1 MFSKLC
7 IRKPVTTIMVTL
19 MVFIAGI
26 VSYFNLDQALM
37 PDMDLPI
44 AVVMTTYVGAS
55 PEEIE
60 ELISKPMEESL
71 GSIANVDTV
80 TSYSSTNSSMVL
92 LQFVDGTDI
101 DMAAVDMRDKI
112 DQMKSTLPDAA
123 GDPMVI
129 KMDINAMPITI
140 GVKAENMDL
149 KSLNDLLED
158 NVANR
163 LERIEGVASV
173 SLSGGITNE
182 VRITVDPVKLAGYG
196 LTTSTLSG
204 LLAAENMNLPSG
216 DLTQGNTTVAVR
228 TIGEFTSVQEIN
240 NLPIPTSTGAV
251 IHLSDVA
258 KVEQVEADRDSFT
271 YINGEKGIL
280 LSVDKQSTAN
290 LVKVSQSLKDEIAK
304 LQRDYPELEIDM
316 LSDTSDYIE
325 MSLSNITETALLA
338 AVIAF
343 FVLLL
348 FLKNAVTAGI
358 IAVSIPTS
366 IMATF
371 ALMYVTDINMNMIS
385 MGGVAIGIGMLV
397 DNSVV
402 VLDSIYQ
409 YYERGYTA
417 AESAEIGA
425 KEVSMA
431 IIAST
436 LTTVAVFLPM
446 ALIGGTTGAMMKNL
460 SFTIMYALIASV
472 VVALTFVPM
481 ACALLLK
488 RETKTFVWK
497 NLKFLSF
504 LDHWEG
510 AIDTLSRKYEKLL
523 KWALRHR
530 KKTVLTVLLVILSLC
545 SIPLAGMD
553 FMASMDEGVA
563 TISVDLPNGT
573 DLDTTEETTLEVLYR
588 LQDIPEADVVYAN
601 VGSGMLSSG
610 TNSASI
616 TMNLVDAK
624 DRKRSTEEVCDD
636 IEKLLADIPGA
647 DITVSSSDSA
657 MGSLAS
663 ADVTMN
669 VYGYDAAT
677 LVDVEDELV
686 DKLSGVEGLS
696 DVEGSTGD
704 TVPEAKVTIDRAKA
718 SQYGITTASVAGAL
732 STAISGSTATQYK
745 LDGTEIDVVIRYD
758 TNSVN
763 YLTDLNNLTVTSAYG
778 TQVPLSDV
786 ATVTMDESATTIMRE
801 NQKNYITISANAD
814 NMSTS
819 EAQKLVE
826 KAMADIELPDGCT
839 YEFSGMM
846 EKMND
851 TFRSLEIAMVVAVL
865 LVYMIMASQFESLR
879 YPFIV
884 MFSMPLAIT
893 GAIIGL
899 LITGN
904 TITMPAMMG
913 FVMLIGMVVNNGI
926 VLVDYTN
933 QLMDRGMNCYDALTS
948 AGPRR
953 LRPIL
958 MTTLTTVLGMVPMAL
973 ATSEGSEMMQ
983 ALAIAVIFGLTLS
996 TVVTLIFI
1004 PVLYMWMNERKRK
1017 SNARKT
1023 AKQIAKN
1030 AKLHAEELARERAA
1044 QNNANRYKIPIE
1056 NGIMKP
1062 LGAFPDGFFVNKTL
1076 ISHRKKE
1083 QRVL

>member
-37 PDMDLPI
+37 PDVDLPI
-44 AVVMTTYVGAS
+44 AVVATTYVGAS

-60 ELISKPMEESL
+60 NLISKPLEEGL
-71 GSIANVDTV
+71 GSISNVDTI
-80 TSYSSTNSSMVL
+80 TSVSSANVSMVV

-101 DMAAVDMRDKI
+101 DMAAVDMRDKL
-112 DQMKSTLPDAA
+112 DQIKSGLPDDA

-129 KMDINAMPITI
+129 KMDINAIPIMI
-140 GVKAENMDL
+140 GVKAENLDL
-149 KSLNDLLED
+149 TALNELLED
-158 NVANR
+158 NVVNR

-173 SLSGGITNE
+173 DLSGGITRE
-182 VRITVDPVKLAGYG
+182 VRITVDPAKLAGYG
-196 LTTSTLSG
+196 LTTSTLSNI
-204 LLAAENMNLPSG
+204 LKAENMNLPSG
-216 DLTQGNTTVAVR
+216 SLSQGDTTISVR
-228 TIGEFTSVQEIN
+228 TIGEFTSIQQIN
-240 NLPIPTSTGAV
+240 NLPITTGTGAV

-258 KVEQVEADRDSFT
+258 RVEEVEADRDSFM
-271 YINGEKGIL
+271 YVNGEKGIL
-280 LSVDKQSTAN
+280 ISVDKQSTAN
-290 LVKVSQSLKDEIAK
+290 LVKVSDSLKKEIAE
-304 LQRDYPELEIDM
+304 LQKDYPELDIN
-316 LSDTSDYIE
+316 LLTDTAEYIE
-325 MSLSNITETALLA
+325 MSLSNITQTALLA

-371 ALMYVTDINMNMIS
+371 AMMYVTGINMNMIS

-409 YYERGYTA
+409 YYERGYSA
-417 AESAEIGA
+417 VEAAEIGSR
-425 KEVSMA
+425 EVSMA
-431 IIAST
+431 ITAST
-436 LTTVAVFLPM
+436 LTTVAVFVPL
-446 ALIGGTTGAMMKNL
+446 ALTGGTTGAMMQNL
-460 SFTIMYALIASV
+460 SFTIVYALVASV
-472 VVALTFVPM
+472 IVALTFVPM
-481 ACALLLK
+481 ACGLLLK
-488 RETKTFVWK
+488 KETKSINWK
-497 NLKFLSF
+497 NTKFLKF
-504 LDHWEG
+504 LDHWDA
-510 AIDTLSRKYEKLL
+510 AIDTLSRKYEKIL

-530 KKTVLTVLLVILSLC
+530 KKTVITVIAVFILSLFTVP
-545 SIPLAGMD
+545 IAGMD
-553 FMASMDEGVA
+553 FMASMDQGTANITVE
-563 TISVDLPNGT
+563 LPNGT

-588 LQDIPEADVVYAN
+588 LQDIPETDLVYAN
-601 VGSGMLSSG
+601 VGSGMMSSG
-610 TNSASI
+610 TNSSSI
-616 TMNLVDAK
+616 TINLVDKK
-624 DRKRSTEEVCDD
+624 DRDRSTDEVCEE
-636 IEKLLADIPGA
+636 IKGLLADIPGA
-647 DITVSSSDSA
+647 EITVASSNAA

-669 VYGYDAAT
+669 VYGYDSPT
-677 LVDVEDELV
+677 LVEVEKELV
-686 DKLSGVEGLS
+686 AMLSEVPGLS
-696 DVEGSTGD
+696 EVEGSTGD
-704 TVPEAKVTIDRAKA
+704 TVPEAKVTIDRGKA

-732 STAISGSTATQYK
+732 NTAISGSTATQYK
-745 LDGTEIDVVIRYD
+745 VDGTEIDVVIRYD
-758 TNSVN
+758 TDEVN

-778 TQVPLSDV
+778 TQIPLSDI

-801 NQKNYITISANAD
+801 NQKNYITINANAEG
-814 NMSTS
+814 MSGS

-826 KAMADIELPDGCT
+826 NAMVNFELPDGCH
-839 YEFSGMM
+839 YEFGGMM
-846 EKMND
+846 EMMNES
-851 TFRSLEIAMVVAVL
+851 FSSLTTAMIVAVL

-893 GAIIGL
+893 GAILGL

-913 FVMLIGMVVNNGI
+913 FVMLVGMVVNNGI

-933 QLMDRGMNCYDALTS
+933 QLMERGMNCFDALTT

-958 MTTLTTVLGMVPMAL
+958 MTTLTTVLGMLPMAL

-983 ALAIAVIFGLTLS
+983 ALAVAVIFGLSLS

-1017 SNARKT
+1017 ANARKA
-1023 AKQIAKN
+1023 AKRIAKN
-1030 AKLHAEELARERAA
+1030 AKLHAEALAKERAA
-1044 QNNANRYKIPIE
+1044 QA
-1056 NGIMKP
+1056 
-1062 LGAFPDGFFVNKTL
+1062 
-1076 ISHRKKE
+1076 
-1083 QRVL
+1083 

>member
-7 IRKPVTTIMVTL
+7 IKKPVTTIMITL

-37 PDMDLPI
+37 PDVDLPI
-44 AVVMTTYVGAS
+44 AVVATTYVGAS

-60 ELISKPMEESL
+60 NLISKPLEEGL
-71 GSIANVDTV
+71 GSISNVDTI
-80 TSYSSTNSSMVL
+80 TSVSSANISMVV

-101 DMAAVDMRDKI
+101 DMAAVDMRDKL
-112 DQMKSTLPDAA
+112 DQIKSGLPDDA

-129 KMDINAMPITI
+129 KMDINAIPIMI
-140 GVKAENMDL
+140 GVKAENLDL
-149 KSLNDLLED
+149 TALNELLED
-158 NVANR
+158 NVVNR

-173 SLSGGITNE
+173 DLSGGITRE
-182 VRITVDPVKLAGYG
+182 VRITVDPTKLAGYG
-196 LTTSTLSG
+196 LTTSTLSNI
-204 LLAAENMNLPSG
+204 LKAENMNLPSG
-216 DLTQGNTTVAVR
+216 DLSQGNTTVSVR
-228 TIGEFTSVQEIN
+228 TIGEFTSIQQIN
-240 NLPIPTSTGAV
+240 NLPITTGTGAV

-258 KVEQVEADRDSFT
+258 RVEEVEADRDSFM
-271 YINGEKGIL
+271 YVNGEKGIL
-280 LSVDKQSTAN
+280 ISVDKQSTAN
-290 LVKVSQSLKDEIAK
+290 LVKVSDSLKKEIAQ
-304 LQRDYPELEIDM
+304 LQEDYPELDIN
-316 LSDTSDYIE
+316 LLTDTAEYIQ
-325 MSLSNITETALLA
+325 MSLSNITQTALLA

-343 FVLLL
+343 FILLL

-371 ALMYVTDINMNMIS
+371 AMMYVTGINMNMIS

-409 YYERGYTA
+409 YYERGYSA
-417 AESAEIGA
+417 VEAAEIGS

-431 IIAST
+431 ITAST
-436 LTTVAVFLPM
+436 LTTVAVFVPL
-446 ALIGGTTGAMMKNL
+446 ALTGGTTGAMMQNL
-460 SFTIMYALIASV
+460 SFTIVYALVASV
-472 VVALTFVPM
+472 IVALTFVPM
-481 ACALLLK
+481 ACGLLLK
-488 RETKTFVWK
+488 KEAKFISGKHT
-497 NLKFLSF
+497 KFLKV
-504 LDHWEG
+504 LDRWDA
-510 AIDTLSRKYEKLL
+510 AIDTISRKYEKML
-523 KWALRHR
+523 KWALRYR
-530 KKTVLTVLLVILSLC
+530 KKTVITVIAVFILSLFTVP
-545 SIPLAGMD
+545 IAGMD
-553 FMASMDEGVA
+553 FMASMDQGTANITVE
-563 TISVDLPNGT
+563 LPNGT

-588 LQDIPEADVVYAN
+588 LQDIPERELVYAS
-601 VGSGMLSSG
+601 VGSGMMSSG
-610 TNSASI
+610 TNSSSI
-616 TMNLVDAK
+616 VINLVDKK
-624 DRKRSTEEVCDD
+624 DRDRSTDEVCEEIKD
-636 IEKLLADIPGA
+636 LLADIPGA
-647 DITVSSSDSA
+647 EITVASSNSA

-669 VYGYDAAT
+669 VYGYDSPT
-677 LVDVEDELV
+677 LVEVEKELV
-686 DKLSGVEGLS
+686 AMLSKVPGLS
-696 DVEGSTGD
+696 EVEGSTGD
-704 TVPEAKVTIDRAKA
+704 TVPEAKVTIDRGKA

-732 STAISGSTATQYK
+732 NTAISGSTATQYK
-745 LDGTEIDVVIRYD
+745 VDGTEIDVVIRYD
-758 TNSVN
+758 TDQVN

-778 TQVPLSDV
+778 TQVPLSDI

-801 NQKNYITISANAD
+801 NQKNYITINANAEG
-814 NMSTS
+814 MSGS

-826 KAMADIELPDGCT
+826 NAMANFTLPDGCY
-839 YEFSGMM
+839 YEFGGMM
-846 EKMND
+846 EMMNES
-851 TFRSLEIAMVVAVL
+851 FSSLTTAMIVAVL

-893 GAIIGL
+893 GAILGL

-933 QLMDRGMNCYDALTS
+933 QLMDRGMNCYDALTT

-958 MTTLTTVLGMVPMAL
+958 MTTLTTVLGMLPMAL

-983 ALAIAVIFGLTLS
+983 ALAIAVIFGLSLS

-1017 SNARKT
+1017 ANAKKA
-1023 AKQIAKN
+1023 AKRIAKN
-1030 AKLHAEELARERAA
+1030 AKLHAEELAKERAA
-1044 QNNANRYKIPIE
+1044 QQA
-1056 NGIMKP
+1056 
-1062 LGAFPDGFFVNKTL
+1062 
-1076 ISHRKKE
+1076 
-1083 QRVL
+1083 

>member
-149 KSLNDLLED
+149 ESLNDLLED
-158 NVANR
+158 NVVNR

-258 KVEQVEADRDSFT
+258 RVEQVEADRDSFT

-460 SFTIMYALIASV
+460 SFTIMYALVASV

-530 KKTVLTVLLVILSLC
+530 KKTVLTVLLVFILSLC

-686 DKLSGVEGLS
+686 DKLSEVDGLS

-732 STAISGSTATQYK
+732 STAISGTTATQYK

-839 YEFSGMM
+839 YQFSGMM

-1023 AKQIAKN
+1023 AKRIAKN

-1044 QNNANRYKIPIE
+1044 QNNA
-1056 NGIMKP
+1056 KP
-1062 LGAFPDGFFVNKTL
+1062 V
-1076 ISHRKKE
+1076 
-1083 QRVL
+1083 

>member
-26 VSYFNLDQALM
+26 VAYFNLDQALM

-149 KSLNDLLED
+149 ESLNDLLED
-158 NVANR
+158 NVVNR

-258 KVEQVEADRDSFT
+258 RVEQVEADRDSFT

-371 ALMYVTDINMNMIS
+371 ALMHVTDINMNMIS

-504 LDHWEG
+504 LDRWEG

-530 KKTVLTVLLVILSLC
+530 KKTVLTVLLVFILSLC

-677 LVDVEDELV
+677 LVDVEDELI
-686 DKLSGVEGLS
+686 DKLSQVDGLS

-786 ATVTMDESATTIMRE
+786 ATITMDESATTIMRE

-839 YEFSGMM
+839 YQFSGMM

-1023 AKQIAKN
+1023 AKRIAKN
-1030 AKLHAEELARERAA
+1030 AKQHAEELARERAA
-1044 QNNANRYKIPIE
+1044 QNNA
-1056 NGIMKP
+1056 KP
-1062 LGAFPDGFFVNKTL
+1062 V
-1076 ISHRKKE
+1076 
-1083 QRVL
+1083 

>member
-7 IRKPVTTIMVTL
+7 IKKPVTTIMITL

-37 PDMDLPI
+37 PDVDLPI
-44 AVVMTTYVGAS
+44 AVVATTYVGAS

-60 ELISKPMEESL
+60 NLISKPLEEGL
-71 GSIANVDTV
+71 GSISNVDTI
-80 TSYSSTNSSMVL
+80 TSVSSANISMVV

-101 DMAAVDMRDKI
+101 DMAAVDMRDKL
-112 DQMKSTLPDAA
+112 DQIKSGLPDDA

-129 KMDINAMPITI
+129 KMDINAIPIMI
-140 GVKAENMDL
+140 GVKAENLDL
-149 KSLNDLLED
+149 TALNELLED
-158 NVANR
+158 NVVNR

-173 SLSGGITNE
+173 DLSGGITRE
-182 VRITVDPVKLAGYG
+182 VRITVDPTKLAGYG
-196 LTTSTLSG
+196 LTTSTLSNI
-204 LLAAENMNLPSG
+204 LKAENMNLPSG
-216 DLTQGNTTVAVR
+216 DLSQGNTTVSVR
-228 TIGEFTSVQEIN
+228 TIGEFTSIQQIN
-240 NLPIPTSTGAV
+240 NLPITTGTGAV

-258 KVEQVEADRDSFT
+258 RVEEVEADRDSFM
-271 YINGEKGIL
+271 YVNGEKGIL
-280 LSVDKQSTAN
+280 ISVDKQSTAN
-290 LVKVSQSLKDEIAK
+290 LVKVSDSLKKEIAQ
-304 LQRDYPELEIDM
+304 LQEDYPELDIN
-316 LSDTSDYIE
+316 LLTDTAEYIQ
-325 MSLSNITETALLA
+325 MSLSNITQTALLA

-343 FVLLL
+343 FILLL

-371 ALMYVTDINMNMIS
+371 AMMYVTGINMNMIS

-409 YYERGYTA
+409 YYERGYSA
-417 AESAEIGA
+417 VEAAEIGS

-431 IIAST
+431 ITAST
-436 LTTVAVFLPM
+436 LTTVAVFVPL
-446 ALIGGTTGAMMKNL
+446 ALTGGTTGAMMQNL
-460 SFTIMYALIASV
+460 SFTIVYALVASV
-472 VVALTFVPM
+472 IVALTFVPM
-481 ACALLLK
+481 ACGLLLK
-488 RETKTFVWK
+488 KEAKFISGKHT
-497 NLKFLSF
+497 KFLKV
-504 LDHWEG
+504 LDRWDA
-510 AIDTLSRKYEKLL
+510 AIDTISRKYEKML

-530 KKTVLTVLLVILSLC
+530 KKTVITVIAVFILSLFTVP
-545 SIPLAGMD
+545 IAGMD
-553 FMASMDEGVA
+553 FMASMDQGTANITVE
-563 TISVDLPNGT
+563 LPNGT

-588 LQDIPEADVVYAN
+588 LQDIPERELVYAS
-601 VGSGMLSSG
+601 VGSGMMSSG
-610 TNSASI
+610 TNSSSI
-616 TMNLVDAK
+616 VINLVDKK
-624 DRKRSTEEVCDD
+624 DRDRSTDEVCEEIKD
-636 IEKLLADIPGA
+636 LLADIPGA
-647 DITVSSSDSA
+647 EITVASSNSA

-669 VYGYDAAT
+669 VYGYDSPT
-677 LVDVEDELV
+677 LVEVEKELV
-686 DKLSGVEGLS
+686 AMLSEVPGLS
-696 DVEGSTGD
+696 EVEGSTGD
-704 TVPEAKVTIDRAKA
+704 TVPEAKVTIDRGKA

-732 STAISGSTATQYK
+732 NTAISGSTATQYK
-745 LDGTEIDVVIRYD
+745 VDGTEIDVVIRYD
-758 TNSVN
+758 TDQVN

-778 TQVPLSDV
+778 TQVPLSDI

-801 NQKNYITISANAD
+801 NQKNYITINANAEG
-814 NMSTS
+814 MSGS

-826 KAMADIELPDGCT
+826 NAMANFTLPDGCY
-839 YEFSGMM
+839 YEFGGMM
-846 EKMND
+846 EMMNES
-851 TFRSLEIAMVVAVL
+851 FSSLTTAMIVAVL

-893 GAIIGL
+893 GAILGL

-933 QLMDRGMNCYDALTS
+933 QLMDRGMNCYDALTT

-958 MTTLTTVLGMVPMAL
+958 MTTLTTVLGMLPMAL

-983 ALAIAVIFGLTLS
+983 ALAIAVIFGLSLS

-1017 SNARKT
+1017 ANAKKA
-1023 AKQIAKN
+1023 AKRIAKN
-1030 AKLHAEELARERAA
+1030 AKLHAEELAKERAA
-1044 QNNANRYKIPIE
+1044 QQA
-1056 NGIMKP
+1056 
-1062 LGAFPDGFFVNKTL
+1062 
-1076 ISHRKKE
+1076 
-1083 QRVL
+1083 

>member
-92 LQFVDGTDI
+92 LQFVDGTDF

-149 KSLNDLLED
+149 ESLNDLLED
-158 NVANR
+158 NVVNR

-258 KVEQVEADRDSFT
+258 RVEQVEADRDSFT

-371 ALMYVTDINMNMIS
+371 ALMHVTDINMNMIS

-504 LDHWEG
+504 LDRWEG

-530 KKTVLTVLLVILSLC
+530 KKTVLTVLLVFILSLC

-677 LVDVEDELV
+677 LVDVEDELI
-686 DKLSGVEGLS
+686 DKLSQVDGLS

-786 ATVTMDESATTIMRE
+786 ATITMDESATTIMRE

-839 YEFSGMM
+839 YQFSGMM

-1023 AKQIAKN
+1023 AKRIAKN
-1030 AKLHAEELARERAA
+1030 AKQHAEELARERAA
-1044 QNNANRYKIPIE
+1044 QNNA
-1056 NGIMKP
+1056 KP
-1062 LGAFPDGFFVNKTL
+1062 V
-1076 ISHRKKE
+1076 
-1083 QRVL
+1083 

>member
-55 PEEIE
+55 PGEIE

-149 KSLNDLLED
+149 ESLNDLLED
-158 NVANR
+158 NVVNR

-258 KVEQVEADRDSFT
+258 RVEQVEADRDSFT

-371 ALMYVTDINMNMIS
+371 ALMHVTDINMNMIS

-504 LDHWEG
+504 LDRWEG

-530 KKTVLTVLLVILSLC
+530 KKTVLTVLLVFILSLC

-686 DKLSGVEGLS
+686 DKLSQVDGLS

-786 ATVTMDESATTIMRE
+786 ATITMDESATTIMRE

-839 YEFSGMM
+839 YQFSGMM

-1023 AKQIAKN
+1023 AKRIAKN
-1030 AKLHAEELARERAA
+1030 AKQHAEELARERAA
-1044 QNNANRYKIPIE
+1044 QNNA
-1056 NGIMKP
+1056 KP
-1062 LGAFPDGFFVNKTL
+1062 V
-1076 ISHRKKE
+1076 
-1083 QRVL
+1083 

>member
-149 KSLNDLLED
+149 ESLNDLLED
-158 NVANR
+158 NVVNR

-258 KVEQVEADRDSFT
+258 RVEQVEADRDSFT

-371 ALMYVTDINMNMIS
+371 ALMHVTDINMNMIS

-504 LDHWEG
+504 LDRWEG

-530 KKTVLTVLLVILSLC
+530 KKTVLTVLLVFILSLC

-677 LVDVEDELV
+677 LVDVEDELI
-686 DKLSGVEGLS
+686 DKLSQVDGLS

-786 ATVTMDESATTIMRE
+786 ATITMDESATTIMRE

-839 YEFSGMM
+839 YQFSGMM

-1023 AKQIAKN
+1023 AKRIARN
-1030 AKLHAEELARERAA
+1030 AKQHAEELARERAA
-1044 QNNANRYKIPIE
+1044 QNNA
-1056 NGIMKP
+1056 KP
-1062 LGAFPDGFFVNKTL
+1062 V
-1076 ISHRKKE
+1076 
-1083 QRVL
+1083 

>member
-149 KSLNDLLED
+149 ESLNDLLED
-158 NVANR
+158 NVVNR

-530 KKTVLTVLLVILSLC
+530 KKTVLTVLLVFILSLC

-686 DKLSGVEGLS
+686 DKLSEVDGLS

-732 STAISGSTATQYK
+732 STAISGTTATQYK

-758 TNSVN
+758 TNNVN

-851 TFRSLEIAMVVAVL
+851 TSRSLEIAMVVAVL

-1044 QNNANRYKIPIE
+1044 QNNA
-1056 NGIMKP
+1056 KP
-1062 LGAFPDGFFVNKTL
+1062 V
-1076 ISHRKKE
+1076 
-1083 QRVL
+1083 

>member
-149 KSLNDLLED
+149 ESLNDLLED

-258 KVEQVEADRDSFT
+258 RVEQVEADRDSFT

-371 ALMYVTDINMNMIS
+371 ALMHVTDINMNMIS

-504 LDHWEG
+504 LDRWEG

-530 KKTVLTVLLVILSLC
+530 KKTVLTVLLVFILSLC

-624 DRKRSTEEVCDD
+624 DRKRSTEEVCND

-677 LVDVEDELV
+677 LVDVEDELI
-686 DKLSGVEGLS
+686 DKLSQVDGLS

-786 ATVTMDESATTIMRE
+786 ATITMDESATTIMRE

-839 YEFSGMM
+839 YQFSGMM

-893 GAIIGL
+893 GAILGL

-1023 AKQIAKN
+1023 AKRIAKN
-1030 AKLHAEELARERAA
+1030 AKQHAEELARERAA
-1044 QNNANRYKIPIE
+1044 QNNA
-1056 NGIMKP
+1056 KP
-1062 LGAFPDGFFVNKTL
+1062 V
-1076 ISHRKKE
+1076 
-1083 QRVL
+1083 

>member
-149 KSLNDLLED
+149 ESLNDLLED
-158 NVANR
+158 NVVNR
-163 LERIEGVASV
+163 LERIEGIASV

-258 KVEQVEADRDSFT
+258 RVEQVEADRDSFT

-290 LVKVSQSLKDEIAK
+290 LVKVSQSLKDEITK

-371 ALMYVTDINMNMIS
+371 ALMHVTDINMNMIS

-504 LDHWEG
+504 LDRWEG

-530 KKTVLTVLLVILSLC
+530 KKTVLTVLLVFILSLC

-686 DKLSGVEGLS
+686 DKLSQVDGLS

-839 YEFSGMM
+839 YQFSGMM

-893 GAIIGL
+893 GAILGL

-1023 AKQIAKN
+1023 AKRIAKN
-1030 AKLHAEELARERAA
+1030 AKQHAEELARERAA
-1044 QNNANRYKIPIE
+1044 QNNA
-1056 NGIMKP
+1056 KP
-1062 LGAFPDGFFVNKTL
+1062 V
-1076 ISHRKKE
+1076 
-1083 QRVL
+1083 

>member
-149 KSLNDLLED
+149 ESLNDLLED
-158 NVANR
+158 NVVNR

-258 KVEQVEADRDSFT
+258 RVEQVEADRDSFT

-371 ALMYVTDINMNMIS
+371 ALMHVTDINMNMIS

-504 LDHWEG
+504 LDRWEG

-530 KKTVLTVLLVILSLC
+530 KKTVLTVLLVFILSLC

-677 LVDVEDELV
+677 LVDVEDELI
-686 DKLSGVEGLS
+686 DKLSQVDGLS

-786 ATVTMDESATTIMRE
+786 ATITMDESATTIMRE

-839 YEFSGMM
+839 YQFSGMM

-1044 QNNANRYKIPIE
+1044 QNNA
-1056 NGIMKP
+1056 KP
-1062 LGAFPDGFFVNKTL
+1062 V
-1076 ISHRKKE
+1076 
-1083 QRVL
+1083 

>member
-149 KSLNDLLED
+149 ESLNDLLED
-158 NVANR
+158 NVVNR
-163 LERIEGVASV
+163 LERIEGVASA

-530 KKTVLTVLLVILSLC
+530 KKTVLTVLLVFILSLC

-636 IEKLLADIPGA
+636 IEKLLADIPGS
-647 DITVSSSDSA
+647 DITLSFSDSA

-1044 QNNANRYKIPIE
+1044 QNNA
-1056 NGIMKP
+1056 KP
-1062 LGAFPDGFFVNKTL
+1062 V
-1076 ISHRKKE
+1076 
-1083 QRVL
+1083 

>member
-149 KSLNDLLED
+149 ESLNDLLED
-158 NVANR
+158 NVVNR

-258 KVEQVEADRDSFT
+258 RVEQVEADRDSFT

-371 ALMYVTDINMNMIS
+371 ALMHVTDINMNMIS

-504 LDHWEG
+504 LDRWEG

-530 KKTVLTVLLVILSLC
+530 KKTVLTVLLVFILSLC

-677 LVDVEDELV
+677 LVDVEDELI
-686 DKLSGVEGLS
+686 DKLSEVDGLS

-786 ATVTMDESATTIMRE
+786 ATITMDESATTIMRE

-839 YEFSGMM
+839 YQFSGMM

-1023 AKQIAKN
+1023 AKRIAKN
-1030 AKLHAEELARERAA
+1030 AKQHAEELARERAA
-1044 QNNANRYKIPIE
+1044 QNNA
-1056 NGIMKP
+1056 KP
-1062 LGAFPDGFFVNKTL
+1062 V
-1076 ISHRKKE
+1076 
-1083 QRVL
+1083 

>member
-1 MFSKLC
+1 MSWEPLVLQVVLIALNAIFASAEIAVISTNETKLKKMAQDGDK
-7 IRKPVTTIMVTL
+7 RAGRLVNLTEQPARFLATIQVAITL
-19 MVFIAGI
+19 AGMLSSAFAAESFAGPLAAALAATGI
-26 VSYFNLDQALM
+26 GIPENVLKSVCLLVITVVLAYFNL
-37 PDMDLPI
+37 
-44 AVVMTTYVGAS
+44 VFG
-55 PEEIE
+55 
-60 ELISKPMEESL
+60 ELVPKRVAMKKSESL
-71 GSIANVDTV
+71 ALG
-80 TSYSSTNSSMVL
+80 
-92 LQFVDGTDI
+92 
-101 DMAAVDMRDKI
+101 
-112 DQMKSTLPDAA
+112 
-123 GDPMVI
+123 
-129 KMDINAMPITI
+129 
-140 GVKAENMDL
+140 
-149 KSLNDLLED
+149 
-158 NVANR
+158 
-163 LERIEGVASV
+163 
-173 SLSGGITNE
+173 
-182 VRITVDPVKLAGYG
+182 
-196 LTTSTLSG
+196 LSG

-530 KKTVLTVLLVILSLC
+530 KKTVLTVLLVFILSLC

-732 STAISGSTATQYK
+732 STAISGTTATQYK

-1044 QNNANRYKIPIE
+1044 QNNA
-1056 NGIMKP
+1056 KP
-1062 LGAFPDGFFVNKTL
+1062 V
-1076 ISHRKKE
+1076 
-1083 QRVL
+1083 

>member
-149 KSLNDLLED
+149 ESLNDLLED

-258 KVEQVEADRDSFT
+258 RVEQVEADRDSFT

-290 LVKVSQSLKDEIAK
+290 LVKVSQSLKDEITK

-371 ALMYVTDINMNMIS
+371 ALMHVTDINMNMIS

-504 LDHWEG
+504 LDRWEG

-530 KKTVLTVLLVILSLC
+530 KKTVLTVLLVFILSLC

-677 LVDVEDELV
+677 LVDVEDELI
-686 DKLSGVEGLS
+686 DKLSQVDGLS

-732 STAISGSTATQYK
+732 STAISGTTATQYK

-839 YEFSGMM
+839 YQFSGMM

-1023 AKQIAKN
+1023 AKRIAKN
-1030 AKLHAEELARERAA
+1030 AKQHAEELARERAA
-1044 QNNANRYKIPIE
+1044 QNNA
-1056 NGIMKP
+1056 KP
-1062 LGAFPDGFFVNKTL
+1062 V
-1076 ISHRKKE
+1076 
-1083 QRVL
+1083 

>member
-7 IRKPVTTIMVTL
+7 IRKPVTTIMITL

-37 PDMDLPI
+37 PDVDLPI
-44 AVVMTTYVGAS
+44 AVVATTYVGAS

-60 ELISKPMEESL
+60 NLISKPLEEGL
-71 GSIANVDTV
+71 GSISNVDTI
-80 TSYSSTNSSMVL
+80 TSVSSANVSMVV

-101 DMAAVDMRDKI
+101 DMAAVDMRDKL
-112 DQMKSTLPDAA
+112 DQIKSGLPDDA

-129 KMDINAMPITI
+129 KMDINAIPIMI
-140 GVKAENMDL
+140 GVKAENLDL
-149 KSLNDLLED
+149 TALNELLED
-158 NVANR
+158 NVVNR

-173 SLSGGITNE
+173 DLSGGITRE
-182 VRITVDPVKLAGYG
+182 VRITVDPAKLAGYG

-204 LLAAENMNLPSG
+204 ILAAENMNLPSG
-216 DLTQGNTTVAVR
+216 DLSQGNTTVSVR
-228 TIGEFTSVQEIN
+228 TIGEFTSIQQIN
-240 NLPIPTSTGAV
+240 NLPITTGTGGV

-258 KVEQVEADRDSFT
+258 RVEEVEADRDSFM
-271 YINGEKGIL
+271 YVNGEKGIL
-280 LSVDKQSTAN
+280 ISVDKQSTAN
-290 LVKVSQSLKDEIAK
+290 LVKVSDSLKKEIAE
-304 LQRDYPELEIDM
+304 LQEDYPELDIN
-316 LSDTSDYIE
+316 LLTDTAEYIE
-325 MSLSNITETALLA
+325 MSLSNITQTALLA

-371 ALMYVTDINMNMIS
+371 AMMYVTGINMNMIS

-409 YYERGYTA
+409 YYERGYSA
-417 AESAEIGA
+417 VEAAEIGS

-431 IIAST
+431 ITAST
-436 LTTVAVFLPM
+436 LTTVAVFVPL
-446 ALIGGTTGAMMKNL
+446 ALTGGTTGAMMQNL
-460 SFTIMYALIASV
+460 SFTIVYALVASV
-472 VVALTFVPM
+472 IVALTFVPM
-481 ACALLLK
+481 ACGLLLK
-488 RETKTFVWK
+488 KETKSINWK
-497 NLKFLSF
+497 NTRFLKF
-504 LDHWEG
+504 LDHWDA
-510 AIDTLSRKYEKLL
+510 AIDTLGRRYEKIL

-530 KKTVLTVLLVILSLC
+530 KKTVITVIAVFILSLFTVP
-545 SIPLAGMD
+545 IAGMD
-553 FMASMDEGVA
+553 FMASMDQGTANITVE
-563 TISVDLPNGT
+563 LPNGT

-588 LQDIPEADVVYAN
+588 LQDIPERELVYAS
-601 VGSGMLSSG
+601 VGSGMMSSG
-610 TNSASI
+610 TNSSSI
-616 TMNLVDAK
+616 VINLVDKK
-624 DRKRSTEEVCDD
+624 DRDRSTDEVCEE
-636 IEKLLADIPGA
+636 IKGLLADIPGA
-647 DITVSSSDSA
+647 KITVASSNSA

-669 VYGYDAAT
+669 VYGYDSPT
-677 LVDVEDELV
+677 LVEVEKELV
-686 DKLSGVEGLS
+686 AMLSEVPGLS
-696 DVEGSTGD
+696 EVEGSTGD
-704 TVPEAKVTIDRAKA
+704 TVPEAKVTIDRGKA

-732 STAISGSTATQYK
+732 NTAISGSTATQYK
-745 LDGTEIDVVIRYD
+745 VDGTEIDVVIRYD
-758 TNSVN
+758 TEEVN
-763 YLTDLNNLTVTSAYG
+763 YLTDLKNLTVTSAYG
-778 TQVPLSDV
+778 TQVPLSDI

-801 NQKNYITISANAD
+801 NQKNYITINANAEG
-814 NMSTS
+814 MSGS

-826 KAMADIELPDGCT
+826 EAMANFELPDGCY
-839 YEFSGMM
+839 YEFGGMM
-846 EKMND
+846 EMMNES
-851 TFRSLEIAMVVAVL
+851 FSSLTTAMIVAVL

-893 GAIIGL
+893 GAILGL
-899 LITGN
+899 LLTGN

-913 FVMLIGMVVNNGI
+913 FVMLVGMVVNNGI

-933 QLMDRGMNCYDALTS
+933 QLMDRGMNCHDALTT

-958 MTTLTTVLGMVPMAL
+958 MTTLTTVLGMLPMAL

-983 ALAIAVIFGLTLS
+983 ALAVAVIFGLSLS

-1017 SNARKT
+1017 ANARKA
-1023 AKQIAKN
+1023 AKRIAKN
-1030 AKLHAEELARERAA
+1030 AKLHAEELAKERAA
-1044 QNNANRYKIPIE
+1044 QA
-1056 NGIMKP
+1056 
-1062 LGAFPDGFFVNKTL
+1062 
-1076 ISHRKKE
+1076 
-1083 QRVL
+1083 

>member
-149 KSLNDLLED
+149 ESLNDLLED
-158 NVANR
+158 NVVNR
-163 LERIEGVASV
+163 LERIEGIASV

-258 KVEQVEADRDSFT
+258 RVEQVEADRDSFT

-290 LVKVSQSLKDEIAK
+290 LVKVSQSLKDEITK

-371 ALMYVTDINMNMIS
+371 ALMHVTDINMNMIS

-504 LDHWEG
+504 LDRWEG

-530 KKTVLTVLLVILSLC
+530 KKTVLTVLLVFILSLC

-677 LVDVEDELV
+677 LVDVEDELI
-686 DKLSGVEGLS
+686 DKLSQVDGLS

-786 ATVTMDESATTIMRE
+786 ATITMDESATTIMRE

-839 YEFSGMM
+839 YQFSGMM

-893 GAIIGL
+893 GAILGL

-1023 AKQIAKN
+1023 AKRIAKN
-1030 AKLHAEELARERAA
+1030 AKQHAEELARERAA
-1044 QNNANRYKIPIE
+1044 QNNA
-1056 NGIMKP
+1056 KP
-1062 LGAFPDGFFVNKTL
+1062 V
-1076 ISHRKKE
+1076 
-1083 QRVL
+1083 

>member
-149 KSLNDLLED
+149 ESLNDLLED
-158 NVANR
+158 NVVNR

-258 KVEQVEADRDSFT
+258 RVEQVEADRDSFT

-371 ALMYVTDINMNMIS
+371 ALMHVTDINMNMIS

-504 LDHWEG
+504 LDRWEG

-530 KKTVLTVLLVILSLC
+530 KKTVLTVLLVFILSLC

-677 LVDVEDELV
+677 LVDVEDELI
-686 DKLSGVEGLS
+686 DKLSQVDGLS

-839 YEFSGMM
+839 YQFSGMM

-893 GAIIGL
+893 GAILGL

-1023 AKQIAKN
+1023 AKRIAKN
-1030 AKLHAEELARERAA
+1030 AKQHAEELARERAA
-1044 QNNANRYKIPIE
+1044 QNNA
-1056 NGIMKP
+1056 KP
-1062 LGAFPDGFFVNKTL
+1062 V
-1076 ISHRKKE
+1076 
-1083 QRVL
+1083 

>member
-149 KSLNDLLED
+149 ESLNDLLED
-158 NVANR
+158 NVVNR

-258 KVEQVEADRDSFT
+258 RVEQVEADRDSFT

-504 LDHWEG
+504 LDRWEG

-530 KKTVLTVLLVILSLC
+530 KKTVLTVLLVFILSLC

-677 LVDVEDELV
+677 LVDVEDELI
-686 DKLSGVEGLS
+686 DKLSEVNGLS
-696 DVEGSTGD
+696 EVEGSTGD

-732 STAISGSTATQYK
+732 STAISGTTATQYK

-839 YEFSGMM
+839 YQFSGMM

-913 FVMLIGMVVNNGI
+913 FVMLVGMVVNNGI

-1023 AKQIAKN
+1023 AKRIAKN

-1044 QNNANRYKIPIE
+1044 QNNA
-1056 NGIMKP
+1056 KP
-1062 LGAFPDGFFVNKTL
+1062 V
-1076 ISHRKKE
+1076 
-1083 QRVL
+1083 

>member
-149 KSLNDLLED
+149 ESLNDLLED
-158 NVANR
+158 NVVNR

-258 KVEQVEADRDSFT
+258 RVEQVEADRDSFT

-371 ALMYVTDINMNMIS
+371 ALMHVTDINMNMIS

-504 LDHWEG
+504 LDRWEG

-530 KKTVLTVLLVILSLC
+530 KKTVLTVLLVFILSLC

-647 DITVSSSDSA
+647 DITISSSDSA

-677 LVDVEDELV
+677 LVDVEDELI
-686 DKLSGVEGLS
+686 DKLSQVDGLS

-786 ATVTMDESATTIMRE
+786 ATITMDESATTIMRE

-839 YEFSGMM
+839 YQFSGMM

-1023 AKQIAKN
+1023 AKRIAKN
-1030 AKLHAEELARERAA
+1030 AKQHAEELARERAA
-1044 QNNANRYKIPIE
+1044 QNNA
-1056 NGIMKP
+1056 KP
-1062 LGAFPDGFFVNKTL
+1062 V
-1076 ISHRKKE
+1076 
-1083 QRVL
+1083 

>member
-149 KSLNDLLED
+149 ESLNDLLED
-158 NVANR
+158 NVVNR

-530 KKTVLTVLLVILSLC
+530 KKTVLTVLLVFILSLC

-686 DKLSGVEGLS
+686 DKLSEVDGLS

-1004 PVLYMWMNERKRK
+1004 PVLYMWMHERKRK

-1044 QNNANRYKIPIE
+1044 QNNA
-1056 NGIMKP
+1056 KP
-1062 LGAFPDGFFVNKTL
+1062 V
-1076 ISHRKKE
+1076 
-1083 QRVL
+1083 

>member
-149 KSLNDLLED
+149 ESLNDLLED

-258 KVEQVEADRDSFT
+258 RVEQVEADRDSFT

-371 ALMYVTDINMNMIS
+371 ALMHVTDINMNMIS

-504 LDHWEG
+504 LDRWEG

-530 KKTVLTVLLVILSLC
+530 KKTVLTVLLVFILSLC

-677 LVDVEDELV
+677 LVDVEDELI
-686 DKLSGVEGLS
+686 DKLSQVDGLS

-786 ATVTMDESATTIMRE
+786 ATITMDESATTIMRE

-839 YEFSGMM
+839 YQFSGMM

-1023 AKQIAKN
+1023 AKRIAKN
-1030 AKLHAEELARERAA
+1030 AKQHAEELARERAA
-1044 QNNANRYKIPIE
+1044 QNNV
-1056 NGIMKP
+1056 KP
-1062 LGAFPDGFFVNKTL
+1062 V
-1076 ISHRKKE
+1076 
-1083 QRVL
+1083 

>member
-149 KSLNDLLED
+149 ESLNDLLED
-158 NVANR
+158 NVVNR

-497 NLKFLSF
+497 NLRFLSF

-530 KKTVLTVLLVILSLC
+530 KKTVLTVLLVFILSLC

-677 LVDVEDELV
+677 LVGVEDELV

-704 TVPEAKVTIDRAKA
+704 TVPEAKLTIDRAKA

-1044 QNNANRYKIPIE
+1044 QNNA
-1056 NGIMKP
+1056 KP
-1062 LGAFPDGFFVNKTL
+1062 V
-1076 ISHRKKE
+1076 
-1083 QRVL
+1083 